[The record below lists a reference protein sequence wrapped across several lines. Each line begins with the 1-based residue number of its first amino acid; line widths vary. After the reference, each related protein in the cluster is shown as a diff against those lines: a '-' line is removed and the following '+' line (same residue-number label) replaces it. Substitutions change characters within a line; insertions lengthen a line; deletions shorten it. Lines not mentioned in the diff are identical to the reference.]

1 MDTSPSYVLR
11 SFLLSILKPV
21 VLHMGERAEIYSLMA
36 CTKAQLLFPSLPP
49 DSSYPAASE
58 QSKCLTPWLHQ
69 WEWRA
74 ERSGRKKSQHFSIIL
89 ISFGVSRTVE
99 WWMDQ
104 VRCPKWLCD
113 ATKGSYLRSELLLTV
128 QEQLNCPFPAI
139 LPRYRDLT
147 QGGGMKLAAYCLQWK
162 WCMTRTEVNTSVLLN
177 VHWVLSR
184 QARSIPMLLLFRKGS
199 QNIPEE
205 EKSVFSWHLNTNKKI
220 PVL

>member
-1 MDTSPSYVLR
+1 MVA
-11 SFLLSILKPV
+11 PV
-21 VLHMGERAEIYSLMA
+21 GM
-36 CTKAQLLFPSLPP
+36 K
-49 DSSYPAASE
+49 
-58 QSKCLTPWLHQ
+58 
-69 WEWRA
+69 
-74 ERSGRKKSQHFSIIL
+74 GRKEWKKKTTTFFHHSH

-139 LPRYRDLT
+139 LPRYCDLT